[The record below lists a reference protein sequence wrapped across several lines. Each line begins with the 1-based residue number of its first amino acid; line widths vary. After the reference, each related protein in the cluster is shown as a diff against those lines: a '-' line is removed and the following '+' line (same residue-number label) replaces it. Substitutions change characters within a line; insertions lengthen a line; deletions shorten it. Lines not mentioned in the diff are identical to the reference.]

1 MRPGEALAAA
11 VVRELAE
18 ETGLEATC
26 GRFVGWAE
34 RISERF
40 HFVMLDFEVDVVGP
54 RQPRPGDDALE
65 AAWVPLSEL
74 ARIDLV
80 DGLID
85 FLVDNG
91 VTTVS

>member
-1 MRPGEALAAA
+1 VRPG
-11 VVRELAE
+11 
-18 ETGLEATC
+18 
-26 GRFVGWAE
+26 
-34 RISERF
+34 
-40 HFVMLDFEVDVVGP
+40 
-54 RQPRPGDDALE
+54 DALE